1 MPERKCGSCRHFEP
15 APMWK
20 RGWCRNPLL
29 FAQHQ
34 SHLVGEDDLDC
45 NRGMGS
51 YWEELGPDEADV
63 EPVVRFNRPAQ
74 PQPQPETTGRFIKPA
89 PRTIAPAGANAASPR
104 RGPEPISVRRDGVET
119 IERPRVRAATKPAR
133 PAAPTG
139 NYSPPQES
147 YSWGEYLRRSYPAIG
162 IILLLGV
169 LWVWSARYLST
180 TGVPTPT
187 PQLVVP
193 TAAVAAP
200 VAVITPTAAP
210 APAAST
216 LPAAPPGTIGPGAR
230 VIVQTPGGAGANI
243 RVDPTTAAA
252 VVTALDDGSPLTIT
266 GASQDADGYTWW
278 PVQGDGIAGWVAA
291 ALIALP

>member
-1 MPERKCGSCRHFEP
+1 
-15 APMWK
+15 MWK

-63 EPVVRFNRPAQ
+63 EPVVRFNRP
-74 PQPQPETTGRFIKPA
+74 PQPQPETTGRFTKPA
-89 PRTIAPAGANAASPR
+89 PRTIAPASNLAPASSR
-104 RGPEPISVRRDGVET
+104 RNPEPISVRRDGVET
-119 IERPRVRAATKPAR
+119 IERPRVRVATKPAR

-180 TGVPTPT
+180 TVTPTPT
-187 PQLVVP
+187 PQLVAP
-193 TAAVAAP
+193 TAAPVGA

-210 APAAST
+210 AAPPA
-216 LPAAPPGTIGPGAR
+216 PPVAPPGTIGPGAQ

-243 RVDPTTAAA
+243 RANPSTAGAP
-252 VVTALDDGSPLTIT
+252 VTAVDDGTPLLIT
-266 GASQDADGYTWW
+266 GASQDADGYRWW
-278 PVQGDGIAGWVAA
+278 PVQGDGFAGWVAGS
-291 ALIALP
+291 LIALP